1 MTEISSETLILE
13 LARSLH
19 ACGSPAYELDQRM
32 EQVATSLGRSA
43 TFFSTPTA
51 LFVTFDDDIDQGTRL
66 MRVYPGD
73 TNLRRY
79 AELFEL
85 QAAIQDEDLQ
95 PPEAWQR
102 LQQINSAADGYSKVV
117 EVAAYAIVGACVAV
131 LVGGNS
137 VVIAASGAIG
147 LIVGGL
153 VVGLAALRLQLHLVN
168 VIAGFVASTLACLV
182 QVFIEASN
190 FELTVLSSLI
200 VLVPGLYLTISI
212 NELATQNLASGTA
225 RIAGAITTLLTMIF
239 GVYMGRG
246 IVAAFHAVPLSVA
259 PSTPTL
265 LASAIVIIP
274 TGLCFA
280 ALFRTR
286 YRDVPWLL
294 LATVIAFSTMR
305 LAAEFVSSFAAV
317 WIASVVAGIVS
328 HVITRRLRLPSAVM
342 LMPALILLV
351 PGSIGFSG
359 MAQIMLQDD
368 LPGGIRLVATM
379 MLTSVAIV
387 AGLLLTDALAPN
399 QNLATQKPAT
409 QKPTSNA

>member
-19 ACGSPAYELDQRM
+19 ACGSPAYELDLRM
-32 EQVATSLGRSA
+32 EQVAASLGRSA

-51 LFVTFDDDIDQGTRL
+51 LFVTFDDDVDQGTRL
-66 MRVYPGD
+66 VRVFPGD

-85 QAAIQDEDLQ
+85 QAAIQNEGLQ

-102 LQQINSAADGYSKVV
+102 LQQINATPDGYDKTV
-117 EVAAYAIVGACVAV
+117 EIAAYGIVGACVAV
-131 LVGGNS
+131 LVGGNT

-147 LIVGGL
+147 LIVGSL
-153 VVGLAALRLQLHLVN
+153 VVGLAAMRLQLHLIN
-168 VIAGFVASTLACLV
+168 VIAGFVASAMACLI
-182 QVFIEASN
+182 QVLVPASN

-200 VLVPGLYLTISI
+200 VLVPGLHLTISI
-212 NELATQNLASGTA
+212 NELATQNLASGSA
-225 RIAGAITTLLTMIF
+225 RVAGAITTLLTMIF
-239 GVYMGRG
+239 GVYMGHG
-246 IVAAFHAVPLSVA
+246 IVAAFHAVPTSAA
-259 PSTPTL
+259 PMTPTL
-265 LASAIVIIP
+265 LASAVVIVP

-280 ALFRTR
+280 VLFRTR

-294 LATVIAFSTMR
+294 LATIVGFGTLR

-328 HVITRRLRLPSAVM
+328 HVITGRLRLPSAVM

-359 MAQIMLQDD
+359 IAQIMLRDD

-399 QNLATQKPAT
+399 QNLAKETTIRDA
-409 QKPTSNA
+409 S